1 MSRINDESYVTL
13 ATNDNYVIGALTLAQ
28 SLRNSNT
35 NRSLTVLIT
44 NGVSFALQQRLR
56 ELFDHIEVVDILD
69 SNDSVNLG
77 LLKRPE
83 LGITFTKL
91 HCWRL
96 IQFKKCVFI
105 DADCLALKNVDDLFE
120 RDEFSAAADV
130 GWPDCFNS
138 GVFVYRPSLN
148 TYLQLLDF
156 ALTHGSFDGG
166 DQGLLNSYFN
176 SWSTSESSRRLP
188 FVYNMTTNVS
198 YSYVPAYKQFQDT
211 IKIVHFIGA
220 NKPWYLRYNADNN
233 TIVGN
238 VNQNELTHLTQW
250 WSVFTSSVL
259 TRLDDETRT
268 RINQQIIRTNQ
279 SNQHHP
285 QQFHHQQQS
294 FAPQSSVESSNT
306 NVEQQQQQQQAS
318 NVYATGS
325 VTHDGVVIGSDQHKN
340 LWEKGQ
346 IEYTGRDSFS
356 NIQAHL
362 DTQLNK

>member
-1 MSRINDESYVTL
+1 MSRISDESFVTL

-28 SLRNSNT
+28 SLRDVNT
-35 NRSLTVLIT
+35 TRSLSVLIT
-44 NGVSFALQQRLR
+44 NGISFALQQRLR
-56 ELFDHIEVVDILD
+56 ELFDHVEIVDILD
-69 SNDSVNLG
+69 SNDAVNLG

-96 IQFKKCVFI
+96 TQFKKCVFI

-120 RDEFSAAADV
+120 REEFSAAADV

-138 GVFVYRPSLN
+138 GVFVFKPSLN

-166 DQGLLNSYFN
+166 DQGLLNSYFSN
-176 SWSTSESSRRLP
+176 WNTSESSRRLP

-220 NKPWYLRYNADNN
+220 NKPWYLRYNADSN

-238 VNQNELTHLTQW
+238 VSQYEVTHLNQW
-250 WSVFTSSVL
+250 WLTFTSSVL
-259 TRLDDETRT
+259 ARLDEDTRI
-268 RINQQIIRTNQ
+268 RINQQIIRNEKSTFHSFVSNVNQ
-279 SNQHHP
+279 SQP
-285 QQFHHQQQS
+285 SSSQQS
-294 FAPQSSVESSNT
+294 QPAQTSDVANVTGNVSS
-306 NVEQQQQQQQAS
+306 
-318 NVYATGS
+318 
-325 VTHDGVVIGSDQHKN
+325 DGVVIGSDQHRSK
-340 LWEKGQ
+340 WEQGQ

-362 DTQLNK
+362 DKHL

>member
-1 MSRINDESYVTL
+1 MSRINEESYVTL
-13 ATNDNYVIGALTLAQ
+13 ATNDYYVMGALTLAQ

-35 NRSLTVLIT
+35 NRTLTILIT
-44 NGVSFALQQRLR
+44 NGVSFALQQRIR
-56 ELFDHIEVVDILD
+56 EVFDHVEIVDILD

-96 IQFKKCVFI
+96 TQFRKCVFL
-105 DADCLALKNVDDLFE
+105 DADCLVLKNVDDLFE

-156 ALTHGSFDGG
+156 ALTRGSFDGG
-166 DQGLLNSYFN
+166 DQGLLNSYFCN
-176 SWSTSESSRRLP
+176 WSTGESSRRLP

-198 YSYVPAYKQFQDT
+198 YSYQPAYKQFQDN

-220 NKPWYLRYNADNN
+220 NKPWYLTFNADTN
-233 TIVGN
+233 TVVGGAT
-238 VNQNELTHLTQW
+238 QNELVHLNQW
-250 WSVFTSSVL
+250 WSLFASSVVD
-259 TRLDDETRT
+259 RLDDENRA
-268 RINQQIIRTNQ
+268 RIGQQILRTQ
-279 SNQHHP
+279 ASQP
-285 QQFHHQQQS
+285 QGQAQAQQQYQQREVS
-294 FAPQSSVESSNT
+294 EPAPVLT
-306 NVEQQQQQQQAS
+306 
-318 NVYATGS
+318 TGE
-325 VTHDGVVIGSDQHKN
+325 VTHDGIVIGSDHHKD
-340 LWEKGQ
+340 LWERGQ
-346 IEYTGRDSFS
+346 IEPTGRDSFS

-362 DTQLNK
+362 DAQLKK